1 MNWISHLNAVTAI
14 VVSADA
20 ASICVSAAFFSERI
34 RSWTCRKRWG
44 SHPASA
50 SHLYSVV
57 LADMDDPSGG
67 LMRSQPGALLRN
79 PFDPRAHEASAGS
92 IAPQAHRNHS
102 PRPTFRRSTVLL
114 QRVAAY
120 ERTLAY
126 FAPASPEL
134 RAQARHASAAILEEQ
149 PSPRFESFGTESL
162 QAAQPS

>member
-44 SHPASA
+44 SHPALA

-79 PFDPRAHEASAGS
+79 PFDPRAREASAGA

-102 PRPTFRRSTVLL
+102 PRPTFRRSTVLQ
-114 QRVAAY
+114 QRIARY
-120 ERTLAY
+120 ERTLAA
-126 FAPASPEL
+126 FLLTVPEPG
-134 RAQARHASAAILEEQ
+134 AEARLAIPQLTRGLMN
-149 PSPRFESFGTESL
+149 PRFEGLSIERL
-162 QAAQPS
+162 QEAQPS